1 MIELVLVLLTVVAVA
16 AAAAMAP
23 GRVRARAAR
32 RHGPV
37 RRAPRPRSRRPTF
50 LAVCTSCL
58 EMVET
63 HEALGQCPACGGE
76 LGVRRRI
83 RSAGR
88 SERTP
93 VGR

>member
-1 MIELVLVLLTVVAVA
+1 MIEVVLVLLTVVAVA
-16 AAAAMAP
+16 AATAMAP
-23 GRVRARAAR
+23 GRLRARAAR
-32 RHGPV
+32 RRRPAS
-37 RRAPRPRSRRPTF
+37 RAPRPRSRRPAF

-63 HEALGQCPACGGE
+63 HDALDSCPACGGE

>member
-1 MIELVLVLLTVVAVA
+1 MIELVLVLLTLVAVA
-16 AAAAMAP
+16 AATAMAP
-23 GRVRARAAR
+23 GRLRARAAR
-32 RHGPV
+32 R
-37 RRAPRPRSRRPTF
+37 RRPASLAPRSRRPAF

-63 HEALGQCPACGGE
+63 HEALGQCPACGGQ

>member
-37 RRAPRPRSRRPTF
+37 RRAPRPRRPAF